1 MRIVY
6 YSTPSFADCDFPL
19 IKEFQK
25 RGVDVYFLIKLTPYN
40 RCSTLIN
47 IKKQIPVN
55 GIFKFTEYAE
65 SQIFTDY
72 LNLDKVY
79 IVNQLN
85 ARNFSLSSFILTCKL
100 VWFILNLKANIVH
113 TTTIY
118 DWDTLLLLFRKKLIL
133 TLHDPFLHTGER
145 NIRRE
150 FFRYLA
156 IKYSSKIVLLNQVQK
171 QDFMDQYHVDDE
183 RIIINRLGIY
193 DSINVYRRNLSL
205 EEDDTSH
212 QKKILFFGR
221 ISPYKGI
228 EYLLKAMNNVHIRY
242 PNVICTIMGSGS
254 FYFDITEYLNLPYIE
269 IINRFIPTNEL
280 ISAIEESTMVVCPY
294 IDATQSGVI
303 YTSYAL
309 YKPVIATN
317 VGGFCE
323 SVIDSVT
330 GILVPPKDVKSL
342 ENAILYLLEHPEK
355 CAQMGDEIK
364 KNADCGLFSWD
375 NIAEKYMNIYD
386 MYKAY

>member
-1 MRIVY
+1 M
-6 YSTPSFADCDFPL
+6 
-19 IKEFQK
+19 KE
-25 RGVDVYFLIKLTPYN
+25 
-40 RCSTLIN
+40 
-47 IKKQIPVN
+47 
-55 GIFKFTEYAE
+55 
-65 SQIFTDY
+65 
-72 LNLDKVY
+72 
-79 IVNQLN
+79 
-85 ARNFSLSSFILTCKL
+85 
-100 VWFILNLKANIVH
+100 
-113 TTTIY
+113 
-118 DWDTLLLLFRKKLIL
+118 
-133 TLHDPFLHTGER
+133 
-145 NIRRE
+145 
-150 FFRYLA
+150 
-156 IKYSSKIVLLNQVQK
+156 
-171 QDFMDQYHVDDE
+171 
-183 RIIINRLGIY
+183 
-193 DSINVYRRNLSL
+193 DSV
-205 EEDDTSH
+205 SH

-228 EYLLKAMNNVHIRY
+228 EYLLEAMNNVHIRY
-242 PNVICTIMGSGS
+242 PNVICTVMGSGN
-254 FYFDITEYLNLPYIE
+254 FYFDITEYLNLPHVK
-269 IINRFIPTNEL
+269 IINRFIPTDEL

-294 IDATQSGVI
+294 TDATQSGVI

-330 GILVPPKDVKSL
+330 GMLVPPKDVKSL